1 MKKNAFITAEYN
13 PLHNGH
19 LYHITQTK
27 NAGAENV
34 IVIMSGNYVQRGECA
49 LFPKTE
55 RVKAAVDAGADL
67 VLELPLKYAVGGSA
81 YFSYGAVKTAFL
93 TGLDGTLS
101 FGAESD
107 IGKLRLAADF
117 LKSNDVSDQIKEMCK
132 CKGFTFPRAR
142 QVIVERELGSEFLD
156 TVSAPN
162 NILALH
168 YIAESLR
175 LNAPFDFFA
184 LERIGA
190 PHDGMSFSDPEKG
203 FAGAMQLRKLL
214 TENSTESGL
223 IRPYVPECS
232 FNRIGKCIED
242 GRYIDHKKFSFAAM
256 SRLLSVKKNDLINVN
271 GISQGLENVFF
282 EAIRRSTTLDE
293 VCAFAKSK
301 RYTMSR
307 LRQCCVGAALGIKKS
322 DLTGDIPFVTVLG
335 FNQKGREILREIDN
349 NSSTP
354 FVGLLS
360 QAKKLGTNALRDVE
374 IIENAEYLY
383 NLCLHK
389 PEKDFSPYKIKPYI
403 K

>member
-19 LYHITQTK
+19 LYHIAQTK
-27 NAGAENV
+27 NAGAENI
-34 IVIMSGNYVQRGECA
+34 IVILSGNYVQRGECA
-49 LFPKTE
+49 LFSKTE

-67 VLELPLKYAVGGSA
+67 VLELPLKYAVCGSA
-81 YFSYGAVKTAFL
+81 FFSYGAVKTALL

-101 FGAESD
+101 FGAESN
-107 IGKLRLAADF
+107 IEKLETAARF
-117 LKSNDVSDQIKEMCK
+117 LDSNNVSEQIKDLCK

-156 TVSAPN
+156 AVSAPN

-168 YIAESLR
+168 YIADSLR
-175 LNAPFDFFA
+175 LNTPFDFFA
-184 LERIGA
+184 LKRVGA
-190 PHDGMSFSDPEKG
+190 PHDGSTLSAPENG

-214 TENSTESGL
+214 TEIRPENDF
-223 IRPYVPECS
+223 IRPYVPDCS
-232 FNRIGKCIED
+232 FNRIRKCIED
-242 GRYIDHKKFSFAAM
+242 GRYIDHKKFSFAAL
-256 SRLLSVKKNDLINVN
+256 SRLFSMTKNDLKNVN
-271 GISQGLENVFF
+271 GISQGLENVFY
-282 EAIRRSTTLDE
+282 EAIRCSTSLDD
-293 VCAFAKSK
+293 VCDFVKSK

-307 LRQCCVGAALGIKKS
+307 LRQCCVSAALGIKKS
-322 DLTGDIPFVTVLG
+322 DLDGNIPFVTVLG
-335 FNQKGREILREIDN
+335 FSQKGREILREIDN

-383 NLCLHK
+383 NLCLHQ

>member
-19 LYHITQTK
+19 IYHIAQTK
-27 NAGAENV
+27 NAGAENI
-34 IVIMSGNYVQRGECA
+34 IVILSGNYVQRGECA

-67 VLELPLKYAVGGSA
+67 VLELPLKYAVCGSA
-81 YFSYGAVKTAFL
+81 FFSYGAVKTALL

-101 FGAESD
+101 FGAESN
-107 IGKLRLAADF
+107 IEKLETAARF
-117 LKSNDVSDQIKEMCK
+117 LDSNNVSEQIKDLCK

-156 TVSAPN
+156 AVSAPN

-168 YIAESLR
+168 YIADSLR
-175 LNAPFDFFA
+175 LNTPFDFFA
-184 LERIGA
+184 LKRVGA
-190 PHDGMSFSDPEKG
+190 PHDGSTLSAPENG

-214 TENSTESGL
+214 TEIRPENDFL
-223 IRPYVPECS
+223 RPYVPDCS
-232 FNRIGKCIED
+232 FNRIRKCIED
-242 GRYIDHKKFSFAAM
+242 GRYIDYKKFSFAAL
-256 SRLLSVKKNDLINVN
+256 SRLFSMTKNDLKNVN
-271 GISQGLENVFF
+271 GISQGLENVFY
-282 EAIRRSTTLDE
+282 EAIRCSTNLDD
-293 VCAFAKSK
+293 VCDFVKSK

-307 LRQCCVGAALGIKKS
+307 LRQCCVSAALGIKKS
-322 DLTGDIPFVTVLG
+322 DLDGDIPFVTVLG
-335 FNQKGREILREIDN
+335 FSQKGREILREIDN

-383 NLCLHK
+383 NLCLHQ

>member
-27 NAGAENV
+27 NAGAKNV

-117 LKSNDVSDQIKEMCK
+117 LKTNDVSEQIKEMCK

-190 PHDGMSFSDPEKG
+190 PHDGMSFSAPEKG

-214 TENSTESGL
+214 TENSNESGSHSSICSRML
-223 IRPYVPECS
+223 I
-232 FNRIGKCIED
+232 
-242 GRYIDHKKFSFAAM
+242 
-256 SRLLSVKKNDLINVN
+256 
-271 GISQGLENVFF
+271 
-282 EAIRRSTTLDE
+282 
-293 VCAFAKSK
+293 
-301 RYTMSR
+301 
-307 LRQCCVGAALGIKKS
+307 
-322 DLTGDIPFVTVLG
+322 
-335 FNQKGREILREIDN
+335 
-349 NSSTP
+349 
-354 FVGLLS
+354 
-360 QAKKLGTNALRDVE
+360 
-374 IIENAEYLY
+374 
-383 NLCLHK
+383 
-389 PEKDFSPYKIKPYI
+389 
-403 K
+403 